1 MESSGETDGQ
11 TDRWLHISTAVP
23 HQQRAPCASGRLTMS
38 FFCLERYGS
47 VSGGS
52 SSWSS
57 FISSVLALAKCP
69 GGRWTEGLQGLPSHP
84 ELLAG
89 CEGRDELRAGRS

>member
-1 MESSGETDGQ
+1 M
-11 TDRWLHISTAVP
+11 R
-23 HQQRAPCASGRLTMS
+23 PCSPTTSERLTMS

-69 GGRWTEGLQGLPSHP
+69 GGRHKEGLRACFLPA
-84 ELLAG
+84 ERCWLCLVG
-89 CEGRDELRAGRS
+89 